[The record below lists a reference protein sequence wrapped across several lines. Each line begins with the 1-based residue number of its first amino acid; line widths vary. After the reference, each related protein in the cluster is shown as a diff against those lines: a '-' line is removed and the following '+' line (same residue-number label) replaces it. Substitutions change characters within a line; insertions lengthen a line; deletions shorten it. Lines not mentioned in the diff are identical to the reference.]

1 MSWWGLPK
9 LMAFSAAGWAAL
21 RLSEGHKKTV
31 YLDIVGIPTVCMGTT
46 EGLARAD
53 VGKRFGAEACDK
65 RDRAAVLLAENA
77 VRHNVKVKLTQAQ
90 FDALVSF
97 TYNVGA
103 GALRKSTLLT
113 VLNRGD
119 YKGAAAQIRRW
130 VYAGGYKVRGLA
142 KRREEEARPFE
153 DVEAWQ

>member
-1 MSWWGLPK
+1 M
-9 LMAFSAAGWAAL
+9 MALSAAGWAAL
-21 RLSEGHKKTV
+21 RISEGYKKTV
-31 YLDIVGIPTVCMGTT
+31 YRDIVGIPTVCMGTT
-46 EGLARAD
+46 GGLSKAD
-53 VGKRFGAEACDK
+53 VGRRFGAEACDK

-77 VRHNVKVKLTQAQ
+77 VRHNVKVQLTQAQ

-103 GALRKSTLLT
+103 AAFRKSTLLK
-113 VLNRGD
+113 VLNQGD

-130 VYAGGYKVRGLA
+130 VYAGGYKVRGLV

-153 DVEAWQ
+153 EVEAWQ